1 MQGEK
6 NIKMSLSWAYRADKF
21 GGGSKTFGTN
31 TTSYMLV
38 QQIIP
43 NILTLHMDNDN
54 PFPFWVNK

>member
-6 NIKMSLSWAYRADKF
+6 NIKMSLSWAYWADKF

-38 QQIIP
+38 QEIIP
-43 NILTLHMDNDN
+43 NILTLHRDMLLQL
-54 PFPFWVNK
+54 